1 VNHLRLALHGQ
12 YFQSSGFLVTGDE
25 NSRMNGNFSFGFTP
39 HKYVEIFGAILTSSN
54 RNTRTNSF
62 EPPRRDPELIKS
74 FGDLVLGPK
83 VILPV
88 ARGMTAGFELGLRF
102 LLVDLG
108 PSVSPSSTSMWIG
121 PLYSFDLR
129 KVSVAPL
136 RLHAAA
142 SFYIDNSDNLINFSD
157 PTISKYTEDG
167 RDLRL
172 RHREDALPLRA
183 GFDVPLEERTAPCRS
198 RSSASITP
206 RSSRPPRTRRS

>member
-1 VNHLRLALHGQ
+1 MPAAPEGTGTNPDSYLPSLMGPIGLYGMSTAEVGPVNHLRLALHGQ

-39 HKYVEIFGAILTSSN
+39 HKYVEIFGAMLTSSN

-102 LLVDLG
+102 LSSSSDL
-108 PSVSPSSTSMWIG
+108 SVSPSSPCAGRTST
-121 PLYSFDLR
+121 
-129 KVSVAPL
+129 
-136 RLHAAA
+136 AA
-142 SFYIDNSDNLINFSD
+142 
-157 PTISKYTEDG
+157 
-167 RDLRL
+167 R
-172 RHREDALPLRA
+172 
-183 GFDVPLEERTAPCRS
+183 
-198 RSSASITP
+198 
-206 RSSRPPRTRRS
+206 